1 MNATV
6 VGYAVQ
12 YSTYLLEGGLLCY
25 LLFRGHSK
33 RLAGLTLYVGL
44 LLAMDGVARPYVLYT
59 YGLTSREYWYFFWL
73 TDELLTLAA
82 FLLVCI
88 FFRRACADN
97 ERIWRHLRRMLL
109 FVFVLVVG
117 ISSFS
122 IFENYK
128 QFLTS
133 FVVEFEQNLYFACLV
148 LNTLL
153 YVLIQQIRSADE
165 ELGQLVCGLGIQ
177 FAGPAASLA
186 LAHLTLGQN
195 YSEVLVKFIMPT
207 CTIGMLLTWSHAVA
221 LMPKR
226 ATLPARDVAG
236 QDLVKAH
243 AHEM

>member
-1 MNATV
+1 MNATAT
-6 VGYAVQ
+6 GYALQ
-12 YSTYLLEGGLLCY
+12 YATYLLEGGLLCY

-33 RLAGLTLYVGL
+33 RLAGLTVYVGL
-44 LLAMDGVARPYVLYT
+44 LLAIDGVVRPYVLYT

-73 TDELLTLAA
+73 TDVLLTLGA
-82 FLLVCI
+82 FLVVCI
-88 FFRRACADN
+88 FFRRACARN
-97 ERIWRHLRRMLL
+97 EGIWHHLRRILL
-109 FVFVLVVG
+109 FVFVLVLG

-122 IFENYK
+122 ILENYK

-133 FVVEFEQNLYFACLV
+133 FVVEFEQNLYFSCLV

-165 ELGQLVCGLGIQ
+165 ELGLLVCGLGIQ

-195 YSEVLVKFIMPT
+195 YSEGLVKFIMPV
-207 CTIGMLLTWSHAVA
+207 CTMGMLLTWFYAVA
-221 LMPKR
+221 WMPKR
-226 ATLPARDVAG
+226 AADSLRDVPG
-236 QDLVKAH
+236 QDIVKVH